1 LGPSPADEPAST
13 SQKSNKSKPDV
24 KNVKPKANKNAATQ
38 FNEYLQVMQPRTKKG
53 PSWANDEE
61 AQPQPSSIG
70 NVHASRVSLVENAE
84 TGGKEAEK
92 NDAINAEGISDLDWM
107 KRRMTQNLD
116 TSEKAFEQSDDD
128 EMDGPMDGKVRF
140 NTAFI
145 YIATSS
151 VSVDSSFFLAFSGD
165 TRATTAITT
174 RRLD

>member
-1 LGPSPADEPAST
+1 
-13 SQKSNKSKPDV
+13 
-24 KNVKPKANKNAATQ
+24 
-38 FNEYLQVMQPRTKKG
+38 MQPRTKKG

-84 TGGKEAEK
+84 TGGKEA
-92 NDAINAEGISDLDWM
+92 DAIDAEGISDLDWM

-140 NTAFI
+140 HTAFI
-145 YIATSS
+145 SPRPVYPLT
-151 VSVDSSFFLAFSGD
+151 VDFFY
-165 TRATTAITT
+165 
-174 RRLD
+174 